1 LISSRREFSHELTV
15 QDVPRSMTSEPAS
28 VLIVEDEPKLAELY
42 ASWLDEQWHVETAHG
57 GHEALDAVDEG
68 FDVVLLDRRLPD
80 HSGSAVLESIRDRNA
95 DSRVA
100 MVTAIEPEPDVD
112 VVEMGFDDYLLK
124 PVSKDELQQS
134 IERLL
139 LRRSYDEQVNEFFA
153 LASKKA
159 MLDSQKSSAEL
170 QSSREYAELED
181 RLAVLRV
188 RASEQRTEVLER
200 SDCSQL
206 YREIARDAN
215 APPSPE

>member
-1 LISSRREFSHELTV
+1 
-15 QDVPRSMTSEPAS
+15 MTSETVS
-28 VLIVEDEPKLAELY
+28 VLIVEDEPELAELY
-42 ASWLDEQWHVETAHG
+42 ASWLDEQWTVEIAHD
-57 GHEALDAVDEG
+57 GHEALNIVDEE
-68 FDVVLLDRRLPD
+68 FDVVLVDRRLPD
-80 HSGSAVLESIRDRNA
+80 RSGGAVVESIRDRNA
-95 DSRVA
+95 ASRVA
-100 MVTAIEPEPDVD
+100 MVTAIEPDVD

-124 PVSKDELQQS
+124 PVSKDELQQR

-170 QSSREYAELED
+170 RSSREYAELED

-188 RASEQRTEVLER
+188 RANEQRTEVLDR
-200 SDCSQL
+200 NDCGQL

-215 APPSPE
+215 APTSPE